1 MKPLNDKSSEQIH
14 ENMYQRSVVAA
25 GHELVC
31 QAAADILGG
40 GGNAFDAVVGAGFAS
55 AVAEQTLTSLGG
67 GGFLLAR
74 TAESPAKEIF
84 FDFFVDT
91 PGQGLTRKV
100 DPHFFPVTVDFGGS
114 TQVFNIGLGSVAV
127 PGILKGLLHVHDR
140 LGRMDL
146 ADVLQPAIEL
156 ARGHELNEFQ
166 AGFLGLLKPIMTM
179 TDYGRDLYAPHGRY
193 CQAHDTLVNN
203 DMADFLASL
212 PEDRGERFYRG
223 DIARRIDADMRAG
236 QGLLTYEDLAGYRV
250 IEKDPL
256 RVGFRNHTLLTCPPP
271 SMGGSLIGLSL
282 ALFDA
287 LEPAGSANG
296 ETEFLLTMTALM
308 REVEALRAQGI
319 HDPDALQRF
328 LNGNRIDDSLER
340 IRLFSR
346 GTTHISIS
354 DREGNMASMTCSN
367 GEGSGYFAPGTG
379 IMLNNMMGEDDLHP
393 DGFHSAPAGER
404 VGSMMSPSVLLHGD
418 KPRLVL
424 GSGGSKR
431 IRTAIT
437 QVLIRILDYGQSVQ
451 EAVCSPR
458 IHWDGEVLQMEPG
471 FSAQEVAAL
480 KEKIPVN
487 IWQEQSMYFGGVH
500 VVVPGE
506 EGAGDPRRGGSVVVV
521 EET

>member
-1 MKPLNDKSSEQIH
+1 VSNAIQQK
-14 ENMYQRSVVAA
+14 ENMYQRSIVAA
-25 GHELVC
+25 GHELVS
-31 QAAADILGG
+31 QAAADILRA

-74 TAESPAKEIF
+74 TADAPAREIF

-91 PGQGLTRKV
+91 PGKGLREEV
-100 DPHFFPVTVDFGGS
+100 EPHFFPVTVDFGGS

-146 ADVLQPAIEL
+146 AEVLQPAITL

-179 TDYGRDLYAPHGRY
+179 TGYGRNLYASGGRY
-193 CQAHDTLVNN
+193 CQPHDILVNN

-212 PEDRGERFYRG
+212 PEDRGESFYKG
-223 DIARRIDADMRAG
+223 EIARRIDADMRAG
-236 QGLLTYEDLAGYRV
+236 QGLLTYEDLAGYQV
-250 IEKDPL
+250 IERKPL
-256 RVGFRNHTLLTCPPP
+256 RVGFRGHDLLTCPPP

-282 ALFDA
+282 ALLDA
-287 LEPAGSANG
+287 MDPVVESDG
-296 ETEFLLTMTALM
+296 EKKYLLRTTALM
-308 REVEALRAQGI
+308 REVESLREQGI
-319 HDPDALQRF
+319 HDPASLKAFLQT
-328 LNGNRIDDSLER
+328 GRIKQSVDR

-354 DREGNMASMTCSN
+354 DQEGNMASMTCSN

-404 VGSMMSPSVLLHGD
+404 VGSMMSPSMLLKED
-418 KPRLVL
+418 QPCLVI

-437 QVLIRILDYGQSVQ
+437 QVLMRMIDQGMGSR
-451 EAVCSPR
+451 EAVEAPR
-458 IHWDGEVLQMEPG
+458 LHWDGEVVQMEPG
-471 FSAQEVAAL
+471 FTEEGIAAVQQQV
-480 KEKIPVN
+480 PVN
-487 IWQEQSMYFGGVH
+487 VWQEQSMYFGGVH
-500 VVVPGE
+500 VVVPGR
-506 EGAGDPRRGGSVVVV
+506 EGAGDPRRGGSVSVV
-521 EET
+521 EGT